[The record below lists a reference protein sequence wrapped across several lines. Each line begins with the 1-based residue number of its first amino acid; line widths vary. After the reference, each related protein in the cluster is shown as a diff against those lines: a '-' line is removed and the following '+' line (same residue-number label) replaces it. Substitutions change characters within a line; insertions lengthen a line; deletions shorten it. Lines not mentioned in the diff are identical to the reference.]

1 MLFWKNLSARTLI
14 VLINQI
20 SILIA
25 IPIVASR
32 IGIENFGLL
41 SVAMIFFQVAFMLTE
56 WGFGV
61 PAIKES
67 HEAKGKKT
75 LGLMFIE
82 VNLIKGFILFFL
94 IITLILIQK
103 INLSFFDNH
112 ALFYGLIFAIIA
124 AAFNPL
130 WYFQAIEQPEKLVLP
145 SIIGRALYLS
155 IIFFLVSGSDSMHWV
170 LTAQGFSYALTV
182 AWSLYF
188 VVPFLKNTPKLK
200 LNNVKKRFVNTTPF
214 FLSGAIMGQFHSIWG
229 LFLIAVA
236 GPIEIAI
243 FNLAD
248 QALRAG
254 SAFTNILP
262 EVLLVS
268 HLNEGEEANNSSR
281 IKLAIFT
288 VIVLSIIGLFL
299 TKLMIT
305 LFIGDSYL
313 IAANVI
319 QVTIIIWLF
328 LAIIKL
334 LGYPLLG
341 IRFGLDRVNK
351 VNYIFAIMNFVGIPV
366 WLYFG
371 NLTSVGLAYFV
382 LSICLIYLVI
392 QVFLI
397 KSDLASKFLKV

>member
-1 MLFWKNLSARTLI
+1 MFFWKNLSARTLI

-32 IGIENFGLL
+32 LGIENFGSL

-67 HEAKGKKT
+67 SEAKEKKT

-82 VNLIKGFILFFL
+82 VNLIKGFILSLLF
-94 IITLILIQK
+94 IVLILIQK
-103 INLSFFDNH
+103 INLSFFDNY
-112 ALFYGLIFAIIA
+112 ALFYGLIFAITA

-130 WYFQAIEQPEKLVLP
+130 WFFQAIEQPEKLVLP
-145 SIIGRALYLS
+145 SIIGRVLYLS
-155 IIFFLVSGSDSMHWV
+155 IIFFLVSGADSMHWV
-170 LTAQGFSYALTV
+170 LTAQGVAYALT
-182 AWSLYF
+182 ASWGLYF
-188 VVPFLKNTPKLK
+188 VVPFIKNMPKLK
-200 LNNVKKRFVNTTPF
+200 LNNIKKRFLKTTPF

-236 GPIEIAI
+236 GPIEVAI

-254 SAFTNILP
+254 NAFTNILP
-262 EVLLVS
+262 EVLLVR
-268 HLNEGEEANNSSR
+268 HLNEGEATNNSGR

-288 VIVLSIIGLFL
+288 AAVLSIIGLLL
-299 TKLMIT
+299 TKLIIT

-313 IAANVI
+313 IAVNVI
-319 QVTIIIWLF
+319 QVTIIIWLL

-351 VNYIFAIMNFVGIPV
+351 INYIFAIMNFVGMPI

-371 NLTSVGLAYFV
+371 SLTSLGLAYFV
-382 LSICLIYLVI
+382 LSICLIYLAI

-397 KSDLASKFLKV
+397 KSDSATKFLKV

>member
-1 MLFWKNLSARTLI
+1 MFFWKNLSARTLI

-32 IGIENFGLL
+32 LGIENFGSL

-67 HEAKGKKT
+67 SEAKEKKT

-82 VNLIKGFILFFL
+82 VNLIKGFILSFL
-94 IITLILIQK
+94 FIVLILIQK
-103 INLSFFDNH
+103 INLSFFDNY
-112 ALFYGLIFAIIA
+112 ALFYGLIFAITA

-130 WYFQAIEQPEKLVLP
+130 WFFQAIEQPEKLVLP
-145 SIIGRALYLS
+145 SIIGRVLYLS
-155 IIFFLVSGSDSMHWV
+155 IIFFLVSGADSMHWV
-170 LTAQGFSYALTV
+170 LTAQGVAYALT
-182 AWSLYF
+182 ASWGLYF
-188 VVPFLKNTPKLK
+188 VVPFIKNMPKLK
-200 LNNVKKRFVNTTPF
+200 LNNIKKRFLKTTPF

-236 GPIEIAI
+236 GPIEVAI

-254 SAFTNILP
+254 NAFTNILP
-262 EVLLVS
+262 EVLLVR
-268 HLNEGEEANNSSR
+268 HLNEGEATNNSGR

-288 VIVLSIIGLFL
+288 AAVLSIIGLLL
-299 TKLMIT
+299 TKLIIT

-313 IAANVI
+313 IAVNVI
-319 QVTIIIWLF
+319 QVTIIIWLL

-351 VNYIFAIMNFVGIPV
+351 INYIFAIMNFVGMPI

-371 NLTSVGLAYFV
+371 SLTSLGLAYFV
-382 LSICLIYLVI
+382 LSICLIYLAI

-397 KSDLASKFLKV
+397 KSDSATKFLKV

>member
-1 MLFWKNLSARTLI
+1 MFFWKNLSARTSI

-25 IPIVASR
+25 IPILAFR
-32 IGIENFGLL
+32 LGIENFGTL

-67 HEAKGKKT
+67 SEAKGKKN

-82 VNLIKGFILFFL
+82 VNLIKSFILFVL
-94 IITLILIQK
+94 IITLIMIQK
-103 INLSFFDNH
+103 INLSFFDDH
-112 ALFYGLIFAIIA
+112 LLFYGLIFAIIA

-145 SIIGRALYLS
+145 SIIGRVLYLL
-155 IIFFLVSGSDSMHWV
+155 IIFFLVLGGDSMYWV
-170 LTAQGFSYALTV
+170 LTAQGVAYLLTV
-182 AWSLYF
+182 IWGLYF

-200 LNNVKKRFVNTTPF
+200 LNNIKKRFLNTTPF

-262 EVLLVS
+262 EILLVR
-268 HLNEGEEANNSSR
+268 HLNEGEEVNNSIR
-281 IKLAIFT
+281 IKLAIIT
-288 VIVLSIIGLFL
+288 VILLSIVGLLL
-299 TKLMIT
+299 TKSIIT

-313 IAANVI
+313 IAVTVI
-319 QVTIIIWLF
+319 QLTIIIWLF

-341 IRFGLDRVNK
+341 IRFGLDFVNK
-351 VNYIFAIMNFVGIPV
+351 INYIFAMMNFFGIFI

-371 NLTSVGLAYFV
+371 KLTSLGVAFFV
-382 LSICLIYLVI
+382 LSICLIYLAI
-392 QVFLI
+392 QIFLI
-397 KSDLASKFLKV
+397 KSDSITKYLKV

>member
-1 MLFWKNLSARTLI
+1 MFFWKNLSARTLI

-67 HEAKGKKT
+67 SEAKEKKA
-75 LGLMFIE
+75 LGLMFVE

-103 INLSFFDNH
+103 INLSIFDNH
-112 ALFYGLIFAIIA
+112 TLFYGLIFAIIA

-155 IIFFLVSGSDSMHWV
+155 IIIFLVSGADDMHWV
-170 LTAQGFSYALTV
+170 LTAQGITYALT
-182 AWSLYF
+182 AFWSLYF
-188 VVPFLKNTPKLK
+188 VAPFLRNIPKLK
-200 LNNVKKRFVNTTPF
+200 LNNIKKRFVNTTPF

-229 LFLIAVA
+229 LFLIVVA
-236 GPIEIAI
+236 GPIEVAI

-254 SAFTNILP
+254 NAFTNILP
-262 EVLLVS
+262 EVLLVR
-268 HLNEGEEANNSSR
+268 HLNEGEGSSNSSR
-281 IKLAIFT
+281 IKLAVFT
-288 VIVLSIIGLFL
+288 VIIFSFIGLFL
-299 TKLMIT
+299 TKPIIT
-305 LFIGDSYL
+305 LFFGDSYL
-313 IAANVI
+313 IVVNVI
-319 QVTIIIWLF
+319 QVTIIIWLL

-351 VNYIFAIMNFVGIPV
+351 INYIFATMNFVGIPI

-371 NLTSVGLAYFV
+371 SLTSLGLAYFV
-382 LSICLIYLVI
+382 LSICLIYLAI

-397 KSDLASKFLKV
+397 KSDSATKFLKV

>member
-1 MLFWKNLSARTLI
+1 MHHL
-14 VLINQI
+14 
-20 SILIA
+20 
-25 IPIVASR
+25 
-32 IGIENFGLL
+32 
-41 SVAMIFFQVAFMLTE
+41 
-56 WGFGV
+56 
-61 PAIKES
+61 
-67 HEAKGKKT
+67 H
-75 LGLMFIE
+75 
-82 VNLIKGFILFFL
+82 
-94 IITLILIQK
+94 
-103 INLSFFDNH
+103 
-112 ALFYGLIFAIIA
+112 
-124 AAFNPL
+124 PL
-130 WYFQAIEQPEKLVLP
+130 NYFQAIEQPEKLVLP

-170 LTAQGFSYALTV
+170 LTAHGFSYALT
-182 AWSLYF
+182 AFEIDF

-200 LNNVKKRFVNTTPF
+200 LNNIKKRFVNTTPF

-268 HLNEGEEANNSSR
+268 HLNEGEEANSSSR

-288 VIVLSIIGLFL
+288 VIVLSIIGLLL

-351 VNYIFAIMNFVGIPV
+351 INYIFAIMNFVGIPV

-371 NLTSVGLAYFV
+371 NLTSIGLAYFV
-382 LSICLIYLVI
+382 LTICLIYLAI

-397 KSDLASKFLKV
+397 KSDLATKFLKV